1 MVHIYN
7 NSGKYTVVVSGI
19 VIGHNLTKKEALAKA
34 EEYDL
39 D

>member
-19 VIGHNLTKKEALAKA
+19 VVGHNLTKEQAMRKV
-34 EEYDL
+34 EEYDF